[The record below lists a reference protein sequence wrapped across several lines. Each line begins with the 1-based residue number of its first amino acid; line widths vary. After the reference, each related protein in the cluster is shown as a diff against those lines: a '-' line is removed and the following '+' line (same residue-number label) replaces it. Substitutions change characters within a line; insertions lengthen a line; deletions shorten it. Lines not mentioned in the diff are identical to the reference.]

1 MIKHTNSQNVMI
13 RDLEAIH
20 KKNKKRHYVF
30 QVLPNVKDKEL
41 YYIFQVFNVV
51 QQLKR
56 AMEVA

>member
-1 MIKHTNSQNVMI
+1 MI